1 MPLVKNPEVD
11 QIVVFH
17 QRLGIGT
24 GFLES
29 TPEGIAKV
37 KLKILHTHVLLWGTL
52 LTYEQIWFEQTTLKA
67 QNKITI
73 LNSGSL
79 MNEEVV
85 FITIESIDSIYS
97 IVPYAGTNSHSITEY
112 KYCLLWCNTLNKE
125 KNDKILHGKPKCE
138 RGQLHIMFPGYRYV
152 FYILNGEYI
161 TTKLPV

>member
-17 QRLGIGT
+17 QRLGIGER
-24 GFLES
+24 FLER
-29 TPEGIAKV
+29 TLEGIAKV
-37 KLKILHTHVLLWGTL
+37 ILKIIHAHVLLWETL
-52 LTYEQIWFEQTTLKA
+52 LSYEQIWFEQTTHKA

-97 IVPYAGTNSHSITEY
+97 IVPYAGTNSHSRTEY
-112 KYCLLWCNTLNKE
+112 KFCLLWCNTLNKE

-138 RGQLHIMFPGYRYV
+138 RGQLHIMFPGYR
-152 FYILNGEYI
+152 
-161 TTKLPV
+161 